1 MTGQE
6 IRQSFIDFFTA
17 RNHTVVPSS
26 SVIPWDDPTLLFANA
41 GMNQFK
47 DVFLNTGT
55 RNYSRAVDTQKCI
68 RAGGKHNDLE
78 DVGTSPTHHTFFE
91 MLGNWSFG
99 DYYKEEAI
107 LWAWELLTEEWKL
120 PKEKLWASVFRDDDE
135 AETLWAKL
143 TDIDPSRILRFDEK
157 DNFWEM
163 GETGPCGPSSEI
175 HFDMGPE
182 RCSMQDDPD
191 HYCGV
196 NGDCGRYMEIW
207 NLVFIQYNR
216 DESGALSPLPARH
229 VDTGMGFERTVS
241 ILQHVLTN
249 YDTDIFRPLINRI
262 ADMTGQ
268 AYTQGD
274 TLVPFRI
281 LADHARVLTFAIADG
296 ALPSNEGRGYVL
308 RRILRRAA
316 RYSRTI
322 GEQDPF
328 LYRLV
333 PAVIEQMGAA
343 YPEIRTAQEHVEIVI
358 KSEEEAFGRTL
369 NRGLDLFEEMV
380 VRATRE
386 GRQVIAGSETFKLYD
401 TYGFP
406 ADLTQLMAV
415 ERHLSVDMAGF
426 DQEMEAQRARSRAGS
441 TMAGAVDTTQK
452 SSHTFAGIEEAQS
465 EFVGYDRFD
474 VEETTIIACDET
486 SIVLSKTPFYAES
499 GGQLGD
505 TGWLKTEQGV
515 QHRIVDTKRQ
525 NGVIIHHRDPDDRTT
540 FSPATRVTA
549 QVDTKRRRAIMRNH
563 TATHLLHAALRSVLG
578 THVQQRGSEVAPD
591 RLRFDFSHFTGVTPE
606 ELNAVERK
614 VNEQIWD
621 NIPVDWFETNLED
634 AKNKGAMALFTEKY
648 GDRVRVV
655 CIHDVSMELC
665 GGTHLQ
671 ATGGIGS
678 FRLLR
683 ESSVAAGERRIEAV
697 TGSAAYEAMKEDM
710 HTIHEVAGVLKSDP
724 DHIIRRAEGLNSRI
738 RELEQDIKQMSSE
751 STRNWL
757 DDLLNQSVQ
766 IDGVTVATA
775 QVESSDMEAL
785 RILGDTV
792 RNQLPAAAVGV
803 LFARI
808 NERPM
813 CLTVVTDAAI
823 SGHKLHAGNLARDI
837 ASIIGGGGGGKAH
850 MAQAGGKDASKIGDA
865 IEETPQIVRRHMQ
878 SN

>member
-1 MTGQE
+1 LTGQE
-6 IRQSFIDFFTA
+6 IRQSFINFFAA

-47 DVFLNTGT
+47 DVFLATGT
-55 RNYSRAVDTQKCI
+55 RDYTRAVDSQKCI

-120 PKEKLWASVFRDDDE
+120 PKEKLWATVFREDDE

-143 TDIDPSRILRFDEK
+143 TDVEPSRILRCDEK

-163 GETGPCGPSSEI
+163 GETGPCGPCSEI

-182 RCSMQDDPD
+182 RCGMQGDPD

-216 DESGALSPLPARH
+216 DKAGALTPLPAQH

-241 ILQHVLTN
+241 ILQQVLTN
-249 YDTDIFRPLINRI
+249 YDTDIFRPLIDRI
-262 ADMTGQ
+262 SDMTGQ
-268 AYTQGD
+268 AYTEGE
-274 TLVPFRI
+274 TAVPFRI
-281 LADHARVLTFAIADG
+281 LADHARTLTFAITDG

-316 RYSRTI
+316 RYSRTL

-333 PAVIEQMGAA
+333 PTVIEQMGKA
-343 YPEIRTAQEHVEIVI
+343 YPELLEAQEHVEMVV

-369 NRGLDLFEEMV
+369 DRGLDLFEEMV
-380 VRATRE
+380 ARAAQEDRHGLT
-386 GRQVIAGSETFKLYD
+386 GPETFKLYD

-406 ADLTQLMAV
+406 ADLTQLIAI
-415 ERHLSVDMAGF
+415 ERQLTVDMVGF
-426 DQEMEAQRARSRAGS
+426 DQEMEAQRTRSRADS
-441 TMAGAVDTTQK
+441 TVTEAVGPVPKSPHTLAGMEDVQTK
-452 SSHTFAGIEEAQS
+452 
-465 EFVGYDRFD
+465 FVGYERFEA
-474 VEETTIIACDET
+474 VETTIVACDDT

-505 TGWLKTEQGV
+505 NGWLETKQGTRLRV
-515 QHRIVDTKRQ
+515 VDTKRQ
-525 NGVIIHHRDPDDRTT
+525 NSVIVHYRDPEDALPL
-540 FSPATRVTA
+540 SPGEIITA
-549 QVDTKRRRAIMRNH
+549 QVDIERRRAIMRNH
-563 TATHLLHAALRSVLG
+563 TATHLLHAALRKVLG
-578 THVQQRGSEVAPD
+578 PHVQQRGSEVASD
-591 RLRFDFSHFTGVTPE
+591 RLRFDFSHFSAVTPE
-606 ELNAVERK
+606 ELNAVEQM

-634 AKNKGAMALFTEKY
+634 AKHKGAMALFTEKY
-648 GDRVRVV
+648 GDQVRVV
-655 CIHDVSMELC
+655 RINDVSLELC
-665 GGTHLQ
+665 GGTHLE
-671 ATGGIGS
+671 ATGGIGC
-678 FRLLR
+678 FRLQR

-697 TGSAAYEAMKEDM
+697 TGTAAYQTMKQDI
-710 HTIHEVAGVLKSDP
+710 HTIQAVAAILKSDP
-724 DHIIRRAEGLNSRI
+724 DDIVRRAEGLNNRI
-738 RELEQDIKQMSSE
+738 RELEQDIRRMSSE
-751 STRNWL
+751 SARNWL
-757 DDLLNQSVQ
+757 DDLLNRPEDV
-766 IDGVTVATA
+766 DGVTVVVG
-775 QVESSDMEAL
+775 QVESSDVEAM
-785 RILGDTV
+785 RIMGDTL
-792 RNQLPAAAVGV
+792 RNQLSTAAVGV
-803 LFARI
+803 LFALI

-823 SGHKLHAGNLARDI
+823 SGHQLHAGNLARDI

-850 MAQAGGKDASKIGDA
+850 MAQAGGKDASRIGEA
-865 IEETPQIVRRHMQ
+865 IEETRHIVRRHMS